1 MAAVCEQKIKENTVS
16 GIVRKGENNMNT
28 NYFRITGYC
37 EQDNFCFIMD
47 CYGMFEKLW
56 QFSSF
61 LITKGLKVLEVGNAE
76 KFSDCNISRIPPNT
90 DQLSLRAIA
99 HGKPEYTTQQ
109 VDGVTYKAVKVADK
123 IYVPN
128 KKELL

>member
-1 MAAVCEQKIKENTVS
+1 
-16 GIVRKGENNMNT
+16 MNT

-61 LITKGLKVLEVGNAE
+61 LITKGLKVLEVAAAD
-76 KFSDCNISRIPPNT
+76 KFSDGNIDRIDKNAE
-90 DQLSLRAIA
+90 QLSLRAIA
-99 HGKPEYTTQQ
+99 HGKPEYTTQEI
-109 VDGVTYKAVKVADK
+109 DGLTYKAVKVAEK
-123 IYVPN
+123 VYVPD
-128 KKELL
+128 KKVVL